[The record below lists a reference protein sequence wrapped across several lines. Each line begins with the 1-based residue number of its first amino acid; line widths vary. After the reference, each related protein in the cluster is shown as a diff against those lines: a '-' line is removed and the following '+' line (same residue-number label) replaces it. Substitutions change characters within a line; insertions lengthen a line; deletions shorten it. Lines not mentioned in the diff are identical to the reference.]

1 MSLESAG
8 VPNTSDLAKLILLLL
23 LLRWRLRLIWLLRLL
38 RLRCSI
44 QFAATID
51 LNISLHHAR
60 WVRLRHSVQQC
71 TPFLS
76 WV

>member
-38 RLRCSI
+38 RLRCSN
-44 QFAATID
+44 QFASAMD
-51 LNISLHHAR
+51 EAAPQ
-60 WVRLRHSVQQC
+60 HS
-71 TPFLS
+71 TP
-76 WV
+76 